1 MRQETVR
8 IIDYFEQMLKNT
20 CCYGALVLGLLKQ
33 NYAPINTTEN
43 HA

>member
-20 CCYGALVLGLLKQ
+20 CCYGVLVLGLLKQ
-33 NYAPINTTEN
+33 NYAPMNTIEN